1 MNSSQIKREQVS
13 ALIDGEL
20 DGARASRILGQMADP
35 ELRAAWDRYHQI
47 GDALRSEEMAAP
59 LSTDFNARFA
69 DRLAAEPSPL
79 APKRSLLTRLGIW
92 PTALAA
98 AAAAGVGF
106 FIAPGMVS
114 DRAQHDG
121 GVVLVADNTGA
132 PQANALAA
140 ASGLT
145 AVAHAD
151 VADYIRLHQSANPA
165 LYGATPLA
173 RPIVFDDSGK
183 H

>member
-1 MNSSQIKREQVS
+1 MDSSQIKREQVS
-13 ALIDGEL
+13 ALVDDEL
-20 DGARASRILGQMADP
+20 DGARASRIFGQMADP

-47 GDALRSEEMAAP
+47 GDVLRTEEMAAP
-59 LSTDFNARFA
+59 LSADFNARFA
-69 DRLAAEPSPL
+69 DRLAAEPPL
-79 APKRSLLTRLGIW
+79 LVPKRSLLTRLGIW

-106 FIAPGMVS
+106 FIAPGMMS
-114 DRAQHDG
+114 DRMGHDG
-121 GVVLVADNTGA
+121 GMVQVADNAGA
-132 PQANALAA
+132 SQANTLAA
-140 ASGLT
+140 PSGLT
-145 AVAHAD
+145 AVAHAG

-173 RPIVFDDSGK
+173 RPIVFDDSSK